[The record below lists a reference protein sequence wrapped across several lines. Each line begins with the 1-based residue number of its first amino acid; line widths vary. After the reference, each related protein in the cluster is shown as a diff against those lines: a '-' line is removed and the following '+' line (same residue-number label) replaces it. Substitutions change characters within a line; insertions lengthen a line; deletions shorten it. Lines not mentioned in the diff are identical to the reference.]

1 MDNHRNTG
9 LPAEFTSRGVVF
21 TEHELADRHGS
32 LHDALTGLPN
42 RALFAEQLG
51 NAISQSR
58 RHRSTLAV
66 MLLDL
71 DGFGRVNDAH
81 GRDVGDR
88 ILKTIALRLKERTR
102 NDDTASRLGC
112 DEFGYLLTDVGDEK
126 SIATIARKI
135 VKALEAPMHI
145 RLRNIDLELGV
156 KARVGISMHPK
167 DGASV
172 DELLDRAGR
181 ALANARRGKSGCA
194 FA

>member
-9 LPAEFTSRGVVF
+9 LPAAFTSRGVVF
-21 TEHELADRHGS
+21 TEHELADRHAS

-42 RALFAEQLG
+42 RALFAERLG
-51 NAISQSR
+51 SAISQSR
-58 RHRSTLAV
+58 RRRSTLAV

-71 DGFGRVNDAH
+71 EGFSRVNDAH

-102 NDDTASRLGC
+102 NDDTASRLGG
-112 DEFGYLLTDVGDEK
+112 DEFAYLLTDVGDEK
-126 SIATIARKI
+126 SVATIAKKI

-145 RLRNIDLELGV
+145 RLRSIDLELDV
-156 KARVGISMHPK
+156 KARFGISMHPR

-172 DELLDRAGR
+172 DELLDRASR
-181 ALANARRGKSGCA
+181 ALSDARRVTSGCS